1 MLEKM
6 AEFFDSRIEEYEE
19 HQMNAIRS
27 AAEFYPFTASLL
39 PQGDQVSILDLGCG
53 TGLELDFYYRQNP
66 NATVTGIDL
75 APGMLSALKAK
86 FPGKNITLT
95 QGSYFDIPLGH
106 ECYDAVVSV
115 ESLHHFTQKK
125 KLSLYSKVCQALKR
139 DGFFILTDYFAASEK
154 DEVFFFQELERLKS
168 EQGISDQEFYH
179 YDTPL
184 TAAHEMQVLEL
195 AEFHKV
201 EHLAQWGDTHC
212 LRASKS
218 SLPFY

>member
-27 AAEFYPFTASLL
+27 ASEFYPFTASLL
-39 PQGDQVSILDLGCG
+39 PKGDQVSILDLGCG

-66 NATVTGIDL
+66 NAAVTGIDL

-86 FPGKNITLT
+86 FPGKNLTLI
-95 QGSYFDIPLGH
+95 QGSYFEIPLGH
-106 ECYDAVVSV
+106 EIYDAVVSV
-115 ESLHHFTQKK
+115 ESLHHFTKER
-125 KLSLYSKVCQALKR
+125 KLSLYRKVCQALKR
-139 DGFFILTDYFAASEK
+139 DGFFILTDYFAASQE
-154 DEVFFFQELERLKS
+154 DEFFFFQELKRLKS

-184 TAAHEMQVLEL
+184 TVEHEMQVLKCAGFCDVKIL
-195 AEFHKV
+195 GR
-201 EHLAQWGDTHC
+201 WGDTCC
-212 LRASKS
+212 LKALKPNSP
-218 SLPFY
+218 L